1 MKIVDVTEFWSERGG
16 GVRAYLT
23 QLLREGAL
31 HGHDVAVI
39 APGARDE
46 EQRAPEGG
54 RIVRLAGPAM
64 PYDPSYHALWNP
76 LAIRAAIE
84 REHADVLEASS
95 PYVAALVAT
104 RARSVALRSLVVH
117 SDFIDT
123 YARPVLSRALGSR
136 AADVALT
143 PPWAALRALT
153 ARFDVTVCSGRWL
166 ADKLIAY
173 GCPRVECVSFGI
185 RHQDFS
191 ASLRDESLRARLL
204 GPARDREGA
213 TVVAVVGRLAGEKRV
228 PLVFESLAKLGETR
242 PVAVVVLGDGPE
254 RPRLEA
260 LAKRLGLFVNFE
272 GFVTDRARYATTLA
286 SADVLVHGCACE
298 TFGFSVAE
306 ALASGVPV
314 VVPDA
319 GGASEFADADAAER
333 YPADAPP
340 VAVSVATSRLLGRP
354 RDSLRGGALR
364 AASRV
369 RSAEHHFEALFA
381 LYESKLAGVR
391 R

>member
-31 HGHDVAVI
+31 RGHDVAVV

-46 EQRAPEGG
+46 VVPAENG
-54 RIVRLAGPAM
+54 RVIRLRGPAM

-84 REHADVLEASS
+84 RERPDVLEVSS

-104 RARSVALRSLVVH
+104 TIRSVGLRSLVVH
-117 SDFIDT
+117 SDFIET
-123 YARPVLSRALGSR
+123 YARPVLSRSLGER
-136 AADVALT
+136 LADVALA

-166 ADKLIAY
+166 ADKLISH
-173 GCPRVECVSFGI
+173 GCHRVECVPFGI
-185 RHQDFS
+185 RHGEFS
-191 ASLRDESLRARLL
+191 PERRDLALRDRLL
-204 GPARDREGA
+204 GPRAHRDGA
-213 TVVAVVGRLAGEKRV
+213 ALVAVVGRLAVEKRI
-228 PLVFESLAKLGETR
+228 PLVFQGIAEIQKTR

-254 RPRLEA
+254 RARLES

-319 GGASEFADADAAER
+319 GGASEFADPDAAEQ
-333 YPADAPP
+333 YPAEATA
-340 VAVSVATSRLLGRP
+340 VEVSVATSRLLGRP
-354 RDSLRGGALR
+354 RESLCAGALR
-364 AASRV
+364 AAARV
-369 RSAEHHFEALFA
+369 RPAGHHFDALFA
-381 LYESKLAGVR
+381 LYESRLGGAR
-391 R
+391 P

>member
-31 HGHDVAVI
+31 RGHDVAVI
-39 APGARDE
+39 APGPRNE
-46 EQRAPEGG
+46 EVEAPSGG
-54 RIVRLAGPAM
+54 RVIRLRGPAM

-76 LAIRAAIE
+76 RAILAAIE
-84 REHADVLEASS
+84 RERPDVLEVSS

-123 YARPVLSRALGSR
+123 YARPVLSRAFGQR
-136 AADVALT
+136 AADVALS

-153 ARFDVTVCSGRWL
+153 ARFDVTVCSGQWL
-166 ADKLIAY
+166 VDKLNAH
-173 GCPRVECVSFGI
+173 GCYRVACVPFGI
-185 RHQDFS
+185 RHGDFS
-191 ASLRDESLRARLL
+191 ADLRDLALRSRLL
-204 GPARDREGA
+204 GPMAGREGA
-213 TVVAVVGRLAGEKRV
+213 TLVAVVGRLAVEKRV
-228 PLVFESLAKLGETR
+228 PKVFDALAELGTTR
-242 PVAVVVLGDGPE
+242 PIAVVVLGDGPE

-260 LAKRLGLFVNFE
+260 RAKALGLYVNFE
-272 GFVTDRARYATTLA
+272 GFVTDRRVYAQTLA
-286 SADVLVHGCACE
+286 SADVLVHGCAVE

-314 VVPDA
+314 VVPDV
-319 GGASEFADADAAER
+319 GGASEFADPDASER
-333 YPADAPP
+333 YPAEASP
-340 VAVSVATSRLLGRP
+340 VEVSVATSRLLGRP
-354 RDSLRGGALR
+354 RDALCAGALR

-369 RSAEHHFEALFA
+369 RSAEHHFDALFA
-381 LYESKLAGVR
+381 LYEARLRGEKG
-391 R
+391 